1 MDSDVSDTVTA
12 VAVLEAESNGGS
24 APKVVKGERK
34 KHKDYDLKDFV
45 KTDVNSLVPC
55 FAFCCFFH
63 SCFIQDNCWRCT
75 VTQEACCCTTNLI
88 ICMPYLCIKSESELS
103 GNCCLITEGIC
114 GLHEPE
120 TCIKAE
126 YQVMCCDVRVAF
138 PLDSE
143 FQPCLFTILGWTC
156 CFDYEFMACTEVIIA
171 GKKMLLCCQPL
182 DIMKK
187 SLAEAKESG
196 NVKNS

>member
-1 MDSDVSDTVTA
+1 MDLNVSDTVTA
-12 VAVLEAESNGGS
+12 VPESESIGGS
-24 APKVVKGERK
+24 APKVIEGERK
-34 KHKDYDLKDFV
+34 KHEEYDLRDFI
-45 KTDVNSLVPC
+45 KTDVKSLIPC
-55 FAFCCFFH
+55 FAFCCFFN

-88 ICMPYLCIKSESELS
+88 ICMPYLCIKSESIS

-156 CFDYEFMACTEVIIA
+156 CFDYEFVACSEPILCFLPVE
-171 GKKMLLCCQPL
+171 KM
-182 DIMKK
+182 KE
-187 SLAEAKESG
+187 SLAEAKKREAKKAG
-196 NVKNS
+196 NVKNTS